1 MSYLIVYGTFDGHT
15 RKIAQTIADQIKAS
29 APVRLLDIQTP
40 VDDLDLSAYEGV
52 IVAAPVHQQRHPEEI
67 INFAK
72 AHAAQLSGMR
82 SALVSVSLAASYADG
97 QPEAQG
103 YVDRL
108 CNVTAWTPTAA
119 HLAGGA
125 LRFTNYD
132 FFQEQII
139 RHVVLKDRAPAK
151 IEGDQEFT
159 DWAALEA
166 FVAQFVSGA

>member
-1 MSYLIVYGTFDGHT
+1 MSFLIVYGTSDGHT
-15 RKIAQTIADQIKAS
+15 RKIAQAIAGQIKPSAS
-29 APVRLLDIQTP
+29 VRLLDIATP

-52 IVAAPVHQQRHPEEI
+52 IVAGPVHQQRHPEEI

-72 AHAAQLSGMR
+72 AHAAQLSTMR
-82 SALVSVSLAASYADG
+82 SALVSVSLAASYDG
-97 QPEAQG
+97 GQAEAQG
-103 YVDRL
+103 YADRL
-108 CNVTAWTPTAA
+108 CNVTGWTPTAI

-125 LRFTNYD
+125 LRFTHYD

-159 DWAALEA
+159 DWEALEA
-166 FVAQFVSGA
+166 FVAAFISRA